1 VSRQENGSERSINQG
16 EKAKAMSKILRA
28 SIAAVAILAGV
39 STAAM
44 AAYDEPTV
52 PDRANQYSGY
62 APNSQEG
69 IRAFWDNQADK

>member
-1 VSRQENGSERSINQG
+1 
-16 EKAKAMSKILRA
+16 MSKILRA

-44 AAYDEPTV
+44 AASYEPTV
-52 PDRANQYSGY
+52 PDLANQYHGY

-69 IRAFWDNQADK
+69 ARAFWDSTAEK